1 MSVCASVCAFLTILP
16 SPQPDKS
23 FTSALVFMTYLCV
36 FEGVSS
42 SLFLSV
48 CVCVCA
54 HSALGHVQ
62 TCLVSGQMHWLWGRN
77 TEEAVVSVGFKE
89 AGLKVARAAKQTL
102 WSPRLAQSEGSDASD
117 ELLEIRD
124 SRQVNVCSSFFFF
137 PFFFY
142 FFFFFARIKQREV
155 GVGRPA
161 VSHWL
166 AYIGRGRPTFEKLGA
181 SASGGMGR
189 MFGDT
194 VLSYANWLPSVDE
207 SVCGAA
213 PPPPASV

>member
-1 MSVCASVCAFLTILP
+1 M
-16 SPQPDKS
+16 
-23 FTSALVFMTYLCV
+23 
-36 FEGVSS
+36 
-42 SLFLSV
+42 
-48 CVCVCA
+48 CA

-89 AGLKVARAAKQTL
+89 AGLKVARADEPNRHFGRRAWRKAKV
-102 WSPRLAQSEGSDASD
+102 SDASG
-117 ELLEIRD
+117 ELVEIRD
-124 SRQVNVCSSFFFF
+124 SRQVNVCSSFVFFLPSSSISF
-137 PFFFY
+137 SSSP
-142 FFFFFARIKQREV
+142 ASNRGRWASA
-155 GVGRPA
+155 GRP

-166 AYIGRGRPTFEKLGA
+166 AYIGRGRPTLEKLGA

-213 PPPPASV
+213 PPPPPPASV

>member
-1 MSVCASVCAFLTILP
+1 ML
-16 SPQPDKS
+16 Q
-23 FTSALVFMTYLCV
+23 
-36 FEGVSS
+36 
-42 SLFLSV
+42 
-48 CVCVCA
+48 
-54 HSALGHVQ
+54 
-62 TCLVSGQMHWLWGRN
+62 
-77 TEEAVVSVGFKE
+77 
-89 AGLKVARAAKQTL
+89 
-102 WSPRLAQSEGSDASD
+102 
-117 ELLEIRD
+117 
-124 SRQVNVCSSFFFF
+124 FFFF